1 MDKSIWKEAV
11 REDANKEAMGLCDRC
26 KGGVYTTKRE
36 DVPFVERG
44 KRGGKR
50 VCERTAEEGLHLA
63 VKITQMAPVFFVG
76 KKDGKKRMVKII
88 DILMSGR

>member
-63 VKITQMAPVFFVG
+63 VKITTNGTSVLCR
-76 KKDGKKRMVKII
+76 KKGWEEEDGVRLSI
-88 DILMSGR
+88 S